1 MQYHKLSLSKL
12 IGFEITAKQHDVL
25 RFPIGTNV
33 QQEATANVTVRVE
46 GTVDVYYGKEIEP
59 GKTLPAG
66 TTSIE
71 GDWGR
76 IAHYD
81 EFRLKVTTPTF
92 RYYCIR
98 DYKCRHLNPSVIRGD
113 AGGAVNVPS
122 NKNIFIGMGAVAVA
136 GVEISAP
143 GQFFTGEDA
152 ADVQVLADTLMVQFD
167 RAE

>member
-1 MQYHKLSLSKL
+1 MKYSKLILSKL
-12 IGFEITAKQHDVL
+12 IGFEVTAKQHNVL
-25 RFPIGTNV
+25 RFPIGTNI

-46 GTVDVYYGKEIEP
+46 GTVDVYYGKETEP

-92 RYYCIR
+92 RYYCVR
-98 DYKCRHLNPSVIRGD
+98 DYKNRHLNPATLRGSI
-113 AGGAVNVPS
+113 GNTITVPS
-122 NKNIFIGMGAVAVA
+122 NKNVFVALGTVTV
-136 GVEISAP
+136 GGIEISAP
-143 GQFFTGEDA
+143 GQFFTGTTDT
-152 ADVQVLADTLMVQFD
+152 DVQVLADALMIQFD
-167 RAE
+167 NAE

>member
-1 MQYHKLSLSKL
+1 MDYHKLSLNKL
-12 IGFEITAKQHDVL
+12 IGYEVFAKQHDVL
-25 RFPIGTNV
+25 RFPIGTNI

-46 GTVDVYYGKEIEP
+46 GAVDVYYGKEMEP
-59 GKTLPAG
+59 GRTLHAG

-81 EFRLKVTTPTF
+81 EFRFKVTTPTF
-92 RYYCIR
+92 RYYCVR
-98 DYKCRHLNPSVIRGD
+98 DYKNRYLNPSALRGN
-113 AGGAVNVPS
+113 AGAVVNVPS
-122 NKNIFIGMGAVAVA
+122 NKNVFVAMGSVLVG

-143 GQFFTGEDA
+143 GQFFTGDGDA
-152 ADVQVLADTLMVQFD
+152 DAQIVTDALMIQFD

>member
-1 MQYHKLSLSKL
+1 MDLHKLSLSKL

-33 QQEATANVTVRVE
+33 QQTATANVTVRVE

-92 RYYCIR
+92 RYYCVR
-98 DYKCRHLNPSVIRGD
+98 DYKCRHLNPATLRGS
-113 AGGAVNVPS
+113 AGNAVTVPS
-122 NKNIFIGMGAVAVA
+122 NKNIFIAMGSVAVG

-143 GQFFTGEDA
+143 GQFFTSDGA
-152 ADVQVLADTLMVQFD
+152 TDVQVLADALMIQFD

>member
-1 MQYHKLSLSKL
+1 MDYNKLSLSKL
-12 IGFEITAKQHDVL
+12 IGFEVNARQHDVL
-25 RFPIGTNV
+25 RFPIGTNI
-33 QQEATANVTVRVE
+33 QQESTANVTVRIE

-71 GDWGR
+71 GDWDR

-92 RYYCIR
+92 RYYCVR
-98 DYKCRHLNPSVIRGD
+98 DYKNRHLNPAALRGE
-113 AGGAVNVPS
+113 AGSAIVVPS
-122 NKNIFIGMGAVAVA
+122 DKTVFVAIGTVAI
-136 GVEISAP
+136 GGIEISAP
-143 GQFFTGEDA
+143 GQFFTSDGA
-152 ADVQVLADTLMVQFD
+152 TDVQVLANALMIQFD

>member
-1 MQYHKLSLSKL
+1 MEYHKLSLNKL
-12 IGFEITAKQHDVL
+12 TGYEVFAKQHDVL
-25 RFPIGTNV
+25 RFPIGTNI

-46 GTVDVYYGKEIEP
+46 GTADVYYGREMEP
-59 GKTLPAG
+59 GKTLSAG

-81 EFRLKVTTPTF
+81 EFRLKVTTPVF
-92 RYYCIR
+92 RYYCVR
-98 DYKCRHLNPSVIRGD
+98 DYKSRHLNPSVLRGD
-113 AGGAVNVPS
+113 AGGVVNVPS
-122 NKNIFIGMGAVAVA
+122 NKNVFVATGSVSVG

-143 GQFFTGEDA
+143 GQFFTSDGVT
-152 ADVQVLADTLMVQFD
+152 DVQVLADALMIQFD